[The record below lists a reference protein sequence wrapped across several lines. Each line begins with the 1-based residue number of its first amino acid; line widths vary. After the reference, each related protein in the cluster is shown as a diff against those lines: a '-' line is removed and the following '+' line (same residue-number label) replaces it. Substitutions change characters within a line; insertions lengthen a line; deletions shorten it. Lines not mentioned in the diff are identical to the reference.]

1 MNFLRVDIK
10 EKVLKIPN
18 NNISWA
24 SSSYIV
30 PYFSNGRRA
39 ALSIFPSRTDAAVVP
54 RWLEAVA
61 L

>member
-1 MNFLRVDIK
+1 MNFVRMVIK
-10 EKVLKIPN
+10 KKEFEEKI
-18 NNISWA
+18 I
-24 SSSYIV
+24 IV

-54 RWLEAVA
+54 RLLEAVA